1 MDCKNKTTKKCSDY
15 RNETSSIFFLHQCF
29 NIYLTYTFSDNSCLT
44 VWLTGIWTPLNLKL
58 AFSSLLVVGRSEK
71 KSKHEERRL
80 TLLRN
85 PYEVTWTGKM
95 PINHLCGIGETILW
109 MCVQSFNIHLG
120 TAIPRIPRIFRML
133 YSWICV
139 ALWPLLLLK
148 SVCKHWRRFLVT
160 IKIGKCSLP
169 ARVLSQI
176 DFLP

>member
-1 MDCKNKTTKKCSDY
+1 MSGSPWWTIFFMDCKNKTTKKCSDY

-85 PYEVTWTGKM
+85 HYEVTWTGKM

-109 MCVQSFNIHLG
+109 MCVQSFNIHVVVQ
-120 TAIPRIPRIFRML
+120 IFSLVWIFLNWFKFFKLVWNFHTGLKFLNASLIVIYL
-133 YSWICV
+133 YLCM
-139 ALWPLLLLK
+139 
-148 SVCKHWRRFLVT
+148 
-160 IKIGKCSLP
+160 
-169 ARVLSQI
+169 
-176 DFLP
+176 